1 MNKGRCLGLIGG
13 LGTGAAVH
21 YYEKLAQAHEKEHL
35 TLDLVMIHAETS
47 RVFEYAGAGDRNGL
61 ARYLSSFI
69 DRLKAAGAELAVI
82 PAVTPHC
89 CVRELLAISPLPLVN
104 IFDPL
109 VKELSARSVRRVGV
123 FGTRFVIDSA
133 LFGMAGGVEVVQPR
147 PDEVEYI
154 HHTYVELA
162 QRGEGSEA
170 QYRGLT
176 SLALTLCKRDGVDAI
191 ILAGTDLALLFND
204 ANIEFPYI
212 DCAALHLQ
220 AIMQGILG
228 GRPLNPA

>member
-1 MNKGRCLGLIGG
+1 M
-13 LGTGAAVH
+13 
-21 YYEKLAQAHEKEHL
+21 
-35 TLDLVMIHAETS
+35 
-47 RVFEYAGAGDRNGL
+47 
-61 ARYLSSFI
+61 
-69 DRLKAAGAELAVI
+69 
-82 PAVTPHC
+82 
-89 CVRELLAISPLPLVN
+89 RELLAISPLPLFN
-104 IFDPL
+104 IFEPL

-133 LFGMAGGVEVVQPR
+133 LFGMADVVEVVQPR

-154 HHTYVELA
+154 HRTYVELA
-162 QRGEGSEA
+162 QRGKGSEA

-176 SLALTLCKRDGVDAI
+176 NFALTFCKRDGVDAI

-220 AIMQGILG
+220 AIMQAMLG
-228 GRPLNPA
+228 